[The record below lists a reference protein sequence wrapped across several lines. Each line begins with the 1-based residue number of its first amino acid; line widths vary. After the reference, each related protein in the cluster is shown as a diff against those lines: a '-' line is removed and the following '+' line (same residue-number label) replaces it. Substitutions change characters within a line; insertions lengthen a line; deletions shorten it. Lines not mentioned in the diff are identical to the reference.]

1 MRGVKG
7 LNDASNGFAYPS
19 VFVGRARI
27 ELHEKKREGERERSI
42 DLSRVDPACP
52 GSTLEFPLEIRA
64 YVRPTLNFSRGNST
78 SA

>member
-19 VFVGRARI
+19 VFVSPASRLNYTR
-27 ELHEKKREGERERSI
+27 EKEKEGERERERSM
-42 DLSRVDPACP
+42 DRSRVDPACWR
-52 GSTLEFPLEIRA
+52 EHARI
-64 YVRPTLNFSRGNST
+64 